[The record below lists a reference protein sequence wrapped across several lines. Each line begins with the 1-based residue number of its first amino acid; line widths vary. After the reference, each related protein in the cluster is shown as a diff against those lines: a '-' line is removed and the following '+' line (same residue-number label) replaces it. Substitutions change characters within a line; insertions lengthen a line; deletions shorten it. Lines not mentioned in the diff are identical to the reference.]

1 MDDLAA
7 LLPNSTAR
15 LLIAAGVI
23 TLAFALFVV
32 VDKVVSLACSVVKL
46 LQLQQII
53 EPTSL

>member
-1 MDDLAA
+1 VTFSKKGNRCA
-7 LLPNSTAR
+7 
-15 LLIAAGVI
+15 
-23 TLAFALFVV
+23 AFALALRNATPAEFVV